1 MACLQLSER
10 RSAGGTTVRQHALVS
25 WKRLTA
31 HCHSCRRQPGAVWQ
45 SAPTGLTGASP
56 CASLCAWHEND
67 HHQGPQRHT
76 RWQSRLSNSGGF
88 WQVQPQALLTALTTR
103 AITAVGERIVK
114 QLGPGAAAESRDS
127 LAKNLYA
134 KLFDWLVAAINRK
147 ISALGGLG
155 RCPPVA
161 VAGHVVWCLRAGTAA
176 DALILICLLV
186 PDCLQLR
193 PELVVRCWQAC
204 PARAEAWQGCC
215 SLAAHGCCPAA
226 CVG

>member
-1 MACLQLSER
+1 MF
-10 RSAGGTTVRQHALVS
+10 
-25 WKRLTA
+25 
-31 HCHSCRRQPGAVWQ
+31 
-45 SAPTGLTGASP
+45 
-56 CASLCAWHEND
+56 LCAWYDKD
-67 HHQGPQRHT
+67 HHQGAQSHT
-76 RWQSRLSNSGGF
+76 RSQSRLSNRAGF

-147 ISALGGLG
+147 ISALGRLG
-155 RCPPVA
+155 PCPPVA

-186 PDCLQLR
+186 PDRLQRGL
-193 PELVVRCWQAC
+193 ELVVRCWQARH
-204 PARAEAWQGCC
+204 ARAEAWQGCC
-215 SLAAHGCCPAA
+215 SLAAHGHCPAA
-226 CVG
+226 CVREGSDQVCCPRSIVGGQILWSNACAHTRCCVHCI